1 MWRLIYHRPQRPS
14 GESSIIFFTISKQ
27 LRNCTIR
34 ILGPLDSGPIHKHC
48 GQVNSWHIWFRSPVF
63 PANALDGQQ
72 CAEQDSAFGWSIW
85 EFWFIRYQ
93 SLALKITTVR
103 SCTQYRGNRKLKI
116 QKFWAPHYM
125 AFGLHYT
132 IFVIR
137 SRRATRAAGETV
149 FGSENTTINDTS
161 DMLATSYLFLDP
173 IDFPSYPDL
182 S

>member
-1 MWRLIYHRPQRPS
+1 
-14 GESSIIFFTISKQ
+14 
-27 LRNCTIR
+27 
-34 ILGPLDSGPIHKHC
+34 
-48 GQVNSWHIWFRSPVF
+48 
-63 PANALDGQQ
+63 
-72 CAEQDSAFGWSIW
+72 
-85 EFWFIRYQ
+85 
-93 SLALKITTVR
+93 
-103 SCTQYRGNRKLKI
+103 
-116 QKFWAPHYM
+116 M